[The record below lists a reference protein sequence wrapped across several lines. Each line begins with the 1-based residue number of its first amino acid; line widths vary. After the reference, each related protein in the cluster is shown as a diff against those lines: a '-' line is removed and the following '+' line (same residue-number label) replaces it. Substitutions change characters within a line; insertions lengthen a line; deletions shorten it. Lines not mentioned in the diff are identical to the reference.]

1 MKTLRAAVEA
11 YLAMRR
17 GLGFKLLEAGNGL
30 SDFASFLEERGVDYI
45 TTSLALEWAQQPSS
59 VLPAEWAR
67 RLSYVRGFARYQ
79 SAIDSRTEIPP
90 ARLLPHRPRRAKPY
104 LYTELEI
111 KNLLNAALNLPPV
124 DGLRGWTFYT
134 LLGLLVVSGV
144 RISEA
149 VGLKL
154 EDVDLS
160 ASILTVRGSKF
171 GKSRLVPL
179 HDSTRQVLAN
189 YKLRRDDF
197 LTRRPAHYFFISP
210 SGNRLNMS
218 NVHRTF
224 NQLSRQ
230 IGIRDPDSST
240 GPRLHDFRHRFA
252 IETLLRW
259 YRAGEDVE
267 RHLPILSAYLGHV
280 NVSDTYWY
288 LTACPELMGLAVE
301 RLEHRWEVQ
310 S

>member
-11 YLAMRR
+11 YLTMRR
-17 GLGFKLLEAGNGL
+17 GLGFKLLEAGKGL

-111 KNLLNAALNLPPV
+111 KHLLNAALNLPPV

-197 LTRRPAHYFFISP
+197 LTGRPAHYFFISP

-240 GPRLHDFRHRFA
+240 GPRLHDLRHRFA